1 MDKKRKPK
9 SQCSSPLPSWLADD
23 TPRRGLSQ
31 WEEDLTLQELYEWE
45 EEVRVREPS
54 QRRGRRRREL
64 YKFEE
69 DVRVRELSQ
78 WSCGRHPELY
88 QREESVTV
96 QELHEWE
103 EGGVRYHE
111 VTQWEERVT
120 VQELPQREGVSYKRL
135 SQGGAD
141 VGYSSWDK
149 PVSAGDT
156 LAVPQERPSSPSSVG
171 TAVAAEAAQDLPS
184 PAPAPLSPTE
194 AEPAAPVPDGAAEEE
209 EPQEPVAPEETKAE
223 GSPSFGEL
231 VPSARTES
239 LVPAPQS
246 PSEGSQALLGTGQ
259 KITPE
264 IVSKAELVMQGSE
277 QQLEEQGAM
286 EESTAAEMQETAAG
300 TQNPVPA
307 PQSPSEGSQ
316 VLLDMAELMTTEILS
331 AAELVIQGSDQQLE
345 EQGDLEQSMGAEV
358 QERAAETQNPVPAP
372 QSPSEGSQ
380 VLLDMAELMTT
391 KILSEAE
398 LVIQGS
404 EQKLEEKEDVEQS
417 TAAEMQERASQIESP
432 VPAPQ
437 SPSEG
442 SQALLGSD
450 QQITPEILSEAEL
463 EIQGSEQQLEEQGAM
478 EQSTAAEMQERTS
491 RIESPV
497 PGPQSPSEGS
507 QVLLDMA
514 ELIATEILK
523 KAELEIQGFDQQLEE
538 QGDMEQT
545 GATGML
551 TTGTADRPE
560 SLDSLPHSPCCLSS
574 PVFTYVEPKALSGQ
588 QAGGEG
594 GAVLAVQETEEGAFA
609 EDENNWKFY
618 DELELCKWQDEKE
631 VDSYQWEDGIGQE
644 LSQEEDCIGQE
655 LSEREVKRHSEQSQ
669 RGDDSDRELSL
680 EDCECVTARSTQ
692 EEDEWEELG
701 VLELSQGQGT
711 EHRLG
716 ILAEEGLP
724 VPVPREAWAECQA
737 PAPCSVGPVCASTP
751 QPEAQAPRGAAAPP
765 TLDRQVAEAGTQT
778 QGPSS
783 FWRVLGALLRL
794 FHACRPGQPQD

>member
-1 MDKKRKPK
+1 MDKKKRKPK

-31 WEEDLTLQELYEWE
+31 WEEDVTLQELYEWE

-88 QREESVTV
+88 HREETVTG
-96 QELHEWE
+96 QERYEWE

-120 VQELPQREGVSYKRL
+120 VQELPQREDVSDKRL

-149 PVSAGDT
+149 PMCPVSAGDAQ
-156 LAVPQERPSSPSSVG
+156 AVPQEGPSSPSSVG

-194 AEPAAPVPDGAAEEE
+194 AEPAAPAPDGAAEEE

-231 VPSARTES
+231 VPSAGTES
-239 LVPAPQS
+239 PVPAPQS
-246 PSEGSQALLGTGQ
+246 PSEGSQALLGTDQ
-259 KITPE
+259 QITPE
-264 IVSKAELVMQGSE
+264 IVSEAELVM
-277 QQLEEQGAM
+277 
-286 EESTAAEMQETAAG
+286 
-300 TQNPVPA
+300 
-307 PQSPSEGSQ
+307 
-316 VLLDMAELMTTEILS
+316 
-331 AAELVIQGSDQQLE
+331 QQLE
-345 EQGDLEQSMGAEV
+345 EQGDLEESTAAEM

-380 VLLDMAELMTT
+380 ALLDMAELITAEILHEAELVIQGSEQQLEEQGDLEQGAEMQERAAETQSPVPAPQSSSEGSQALLDMAELMTT

-404 EQKLEEKEDVEQS
+404 EQHLEEQEDLGQS
-417 TAAEMQERASQIESP
+417 TAAEMQERASRTESP
-432 VPAPQ
+432 VPA
-437 SPSEG
+437 
-442 SQALLGSD
+442 
-450 QQITPEILSEAEL
+450 
-463 EIQGSEQQLEEQGAM
+463 
-478 EQSTAAEMQERTS
+478 
-491 RIESPV
+491 
-497 PGPQSPSEGS
+497 PQSPSEGS

-551 TTGTADRPE
+551 TTGTADRLE

-574 PVFTYVEPKALSGQ
+574 PVFTYVEAKALSGQ

-594 GAVLAVQETEEGAFA
+594 GTILAVQETEEGAFA

-680 EDCECVTARSTQ
+680 ENCECVTAHNTQ

-701 VLELSQGQGT
+701 VLELSQGEGT

-751 QPEAQAPRGAAAPP
+751 QPEAQAAAPP
-765 TLDRQVAEAGTQT
+765 TLGRQVAEAGTQT